1 MQEKQFEMWTEKHRP
16 RDFSELAG
24 QEQITKRLA
33 EFAKIKSLPHMMFS
47 GPAGC
52 GKTTAALIMARLLFG
67 DAWKHNFLDLNASDE
82 RGIDV
87 IRSKVKEFART
98 KSLGAAPFKLIFL
111 DEADALT
118 NEAQN
123 ALRRTME
130 NYTNTAR
137 FIISCNYSSKIIEPI
152 QSRCAVFRFKPLNAE
167 RIENRLSNIATKE
180 NLKINKNALEAAAE
194 LAEGDMRKAVNILQA
209 AATTKTEISED
220 DIFEIASRAKPK
232 EIGVMLANAAKGD
245 FKSARENL
253 KRLVIEQGLSG
264 RDIISGIHRQVFDL
278 DVPERAKIAM
288 LEKVGECEFRL
299 SEGCDEIIQLEALL
313 AQFALFS
320 ERPV

>member
-16 RDFSELAG
+16 KDFNELSG

-33 EFAKIKSLPHMMFS
+33 EFARSKNLPHMMFS

-52 GKTTAALIMARLLFG
+52 GKTTAALIMARTLFG
-67 DAWKHNFLDLNASDE
+67 ETWKQNFLDLNASDE

-87 IRSKVKEFART
+87 IRNKVKEFART
-98 KSLGAAPFKLIFL
+98 KSLGNVPFKLIFL

-152 QSRCAVFRFKPLNAE
+152 QSRCAVFRFRPLETDHVEKQA
-167 RIENRLSNIATKE
+167 SKIASKE
-180 NLKINKNALEAAAE
+180 GLKISKEAVKAVSE
-194 LAEGDMRKAVNILQA
+194 LSGGDMRKAINILQA
-209 AATTKTEISED
+209 AATTKTEISEN
-220 DIFEIASRAKPK
+220 DIFEIAARAKPK
-232 EIGVMLANAAKGD
+232 EISGMLAHAVTGD
-245 FKSARENL
+245 FKSARELL
-253 KRLVIEQGLSG
+253 KKIIIDQGLSG
-264 RDIISGIHRQVFDL
+264 KDIISEIHRQVFDL
-278 DVPERAKIAM
+278 EIDEKSKISM
-288 LEKVGECEFRL
+288 LEKIGECEFRL

-313 AQFALFS
+313 AQFALYKK
-320 ERPV
+320 

>member
-1 MQEKQFEMWTEKHRP
+1 MHEKQFEMWTEKHRP
-16 RDFSELAG
+16 ANFDDLAG

-33 EFAKIKSLPHMMFS
+33 EFARSKSLPHMMFA

-52 GKTTAALIMARLLFG
+52 GKTTTALIMARLLFG

-98 KSLGAAPFKLIFL
+98 KSLGNAPFKLIFL

-118 NEAQN
+118 TEAQN

-130 NYTNTAR
+130 NYTNTTR

-152 QSRCAVFRFKPLNAE
+152 QSRCAVFRFRPLGTE
-167 RIENRLSNIATKE
+167 HIENRLSSIAAKE
-180 NLKINKNALEAAAE
+180 NLKINKNALRAAAD

-232 EIGVMLANAAKGD
+232 EINEMLIKAVKGD
-245 FKSARENL
+245 FKAARENL
-253 KRLVIEQGLSG
+253 KKLIIDQGLSG
-264 RDIISGIHRQVFDL
+264 KDLISEIHKQVFDL
-278 DVPERAKIAM
+278 DVPEKAKIAM
-288 LEKVGECEFRL
+288 LEKIGECEFRL

-313 AQFALFS
+313 AQFALYAK
-320 ERPV
+320 

>member
-1 MQEKQFEMWTEKHRP
+1 MDENRFEMWTEKHRP
-16 RDFSELAG
+16 TEFDEVAG

-33 EFAKIKSLPHMMFS
+33 EFARSKSLPHMMFA

-52 GKTTAALIMARLLFG
+52 GKTTTALIMARSLFG
-67 DAWKHNFLDLNASDE
+67 GAWKHNFLDLNASDE

-98 KSLGAAPFKLIFL
+98 KSLSSVPFKLIFL

-152 QSRCAVFRFKPLNAE
+152 QSRCAVFRFKPLGQE
-167 RIENRLSNIATKE
+167 HVEKRLSRIADAE
-180 NLKINKNALEAAAE
+180 KIKISRNAIKAAAE
-194 LAEGDMRKAVNILQA
+194 ISEGDMRKAVNILQA
-209 AATTKTEISED
+209 AATTKDEISED

-232 EIGVMLANAAKGD
+232 EISDMLAKAVSGD
-245 FKSARENL
+245 FKAARENL
-253 KRLVIEQGLSG
+253 KKLAIDQGLSG
-264 RDIISGIHRQVFDL
+264 KDIITEIHRQVFDL
-278 DVPERAKIAM
+278 EIPEKAKIAM
-288 LEKVGECEFRL
+288 LERVGECEFRL
-299 SEGCDEIIQLEALL
+299 SEGCDEIIQLESLL
-313 AQFALFS
+313 AQFALHAK
-320 ERPV
+320 

>member
-33 EFAKIKSLPHMMFS
+33 EFAKSRNLPHIMFA

-52 GKTTAALIMARLLFG
+52 GKTTAALIMARSLFG
-67 DAWKHNFLDLNASDE
+67 EAWKHNFLDLNASDE

-98 KSLGAAPFKLIFL
+98 KSLSSLPFKLIFL

-118 NEAQN
+118 TEAQN

-152 QSRCAVFRFKPLNAE
+152 QSRCAVFRFKPLNTDRVE
-167 RIENRLSNIATKE
+167 KQLSKIAAKE
-180 NLKINKNALEAAAE
+180 NLKINGGALKAAAD
-194 LAEGDMRKAVNILQA
+194 ASEGDMRKAINMLQA

-220 DIFEIASRAKPK
+220 DIFEISARAKPK
-232 EIGVMLANAAKGD
+232 EVGEMLANAANGD

-253 KRLVIEQGLSG
+253 KKLIIDQGLSG
-264 RDIISGIHRQVFDL
+264 RDIISEIHKQVFDL
-278 DVPERAKIAM
+278 DVPEKNKMSM
-288 LEKVGECEFRL
+288 LEKIGECEFRL
-299 SEGCDEIIQLEALL
+299 SEGCDEIIQLESLL
-313 AQFALFS
+313 AQFALYS
-320 ERPV
+320 K

>member
-16 RDFSELAG
+16 KEFGELAG

-33 EFAKIKSLPHMMFS
+33 EFARSKSLPHIMFA

-52 GKTTAALIMARLLFG
+52 GKTTAALIMARSLFG
-67 DAWKHNFLDLNASDE
+67 EAWKHNFLDLNASDE

-98 KSLGAAPFKLIFL
+98 KSLGALPFKLIFL

-118 NEAQN
+118 TEAQN

-152 QSRCAVFRFKPLNAE
+152 QSRCAVFRFKPLNPDHVE
-167 RIENRLSNIATKE
+167 KQLSKIAAKE
-180 NLKINKNALEAAAE
+180 NLKINKGALKAAAD
-194 LAEGDMRKAVNILQA
+194 LAEGDMRKAINILQA

-220 DIFEIASRAKPK
+220 DIFEISARARPK
-232 EIGVMLANAAKGD
+232 EIGEMLSNAANGD
-245 FKSARENL
+245 FKAARENL
-253 KRLVIEQGLSG
+253 KKLIIDQGLSG
-264 RDIISGIHRQVFDL
+264 RDIISEIHKQVFDL
-278 DVPERAKIAM
+278 GVPEKNKMSM
-288 LEKVGECEFRL
+288 LEKIGECEFRL

-313 AQFALFS
+313 AQFALYAK
-320 ERPV
+320 

>member
-1 MQEKQFEMWTEKHRP
+1 MHENQFEMWTEKHRP
-16 RDFSELAG
+16 VEFSEVAG

-33 EFAKIKSLPHMMFS
+33 EFARSKSLPHMMFA

-52 GKTTAALIMARLLFG
+52 GKTTTALIMARSLFG
-67 DAWKHNFLDLNASDE
+67 EAWKHNFLDLNASDE

-98 KSLGAAPFKLIFL
+98 KSLSNVPFKLIFL

-152 QSRCAVFRFKPLNAE
+152 QSRCAVFRFKPLGPE
-167 RIENRLSNIATKE
+167 HVEKRLSRIAEAEKIKISKGA
-180 NLKINKNALEAAAE
+180 LKSAAE
-194 LAEGDMRKAVNILQA
+194 ISEGDMRKAVNILQA
-209 AATTKTEISED
+209 AATTKDEISED

-232 EIGVMLANAAKGD
+232 EIGEMLAKAVNGD
-245 FKSARENL
+245 FKSARESL
-253 KRLVIEQGLSG
+253 KKLAIDQGLSG
-264 RDIISGIHRQVFDL
+264 KDIITEMHKQVFDL
-278 DVPERAKIAM
+278 EIPEKNKVAM
-288 LEKVGECEFRL
+288 LEKIGECEFRL
-299 SEGCDEIIQLEALL
+299 SEGCDEIIQLESLL
-313 AQFALFS
+313 AQFALYAK
-320 ERPV
+320 RV

>member
-16 RDFSELAG
+16 KDFSDLTG
-24 QEQITKRLA
+24 QGQITKRLE
-33 EFAKIKSLPHMMFS
+33 EFAKSKNLPHMMFS

-52 GKTTAALIMARLLFG
+52 GKTTAALIMARSLFG
-67 DAWKHNFLDLNASDE
+67 ETWKQNFLDLNASDE

-87 IRSKVKEFART
+87 IRNKVKEFART
-98 KSLGAAPFKLIFL
+98 KSLGNVPFKLIFL

-152 QSRCAVFRFKPLNAE
+152 QSRCAVFRFRSLEADH
-167 RIENRLSNIATKE
+167 IEKQVSKIASKE
-180 NLKINKNALEAAAE
+180 GLKIGKEAVKSISE
-194 LAEGDMRKAVNILQA
+194 LSEGDMRKAINILQA
-209 AATTKTEISED
+209 AATTKTEISEN
-220 DIFEIASRAKPK
+220 DIFEIAARAKPK
-232 EIGVMLANAAKGD
+232 EISGMLTNAVTGD
-245 FKSARENL
+245 FRSARELL
-253 KRLVIEQGLSG
+253 KKIIIDQGLSG
-264 RDIISGIHRQVFDL
+264 KDIISEIHRQIFDL
-278 DVPERAKIAM
+278 EIDEKSKISM
-288 LEKVGECEFRL
+288 IEKVGECEFRL

-313 AQFALFS
+313 AQFALYKK
-320 ERPV
+320 

>member
-16 RDFSELAG
+16 KDFSELAG

-33 EFAKIKSLPHMMFS
+33 EFAKNKNLPHMMFA

-52 GKTTAALIMARLLFG
+52 GKTTAALVMARSLFG
-67 DAWKHNFLDLNASDE
+67 DSWKHNFLDLNASDE

-87 IRSKVKEFART
+87 IRNKVKEFART
-98 KSLGAAPFKLIFL
+98 KSLGSAPFKLVFL

-118 NEAQN
+118 TEAQN

-152 QSRCAVFRFKPLNAE
+152 QSRCAVFRFKPLAADH
-167 RIENRLSNIATKE
+167 IEKQLSKIAAKE
-180 NLKINKNALEAAAE
+180 NLKTTKSALPAAAS
-194 LAEGDMRKAVNILQA
+194 LAEGDMRKAINILQA
-209 AATTKTEISED
+209 AAAVKDEISED
-220 DIFEIASRAKPK
+220 DIFEIASSAKPK
-232 EIGVMLANAAKGD
+232 EVEEMLANAVNGN
-245 FKSARENL
+245 FKAARENL
-253 KRLVIEQGLSG
+253 KKLVIEQGLSG
-264 RDIISGIHRQVFDL
+264 KDVISELHRQVFDL
-278 DVPERAKIAM
+278 DVAEKAKISM

-299 SEGCDEIIQLEALL
+299 SEGCDEIIQLESLL
-313 AQFALFS
+313 AQFALYS
-320 ERPV
+320 R